1 MTAVESPTKHSR
13 PATDAGRAVT
23 ALALRQTRRG
33 ALVVIGLAAGMSA
46 VAVAAYASTVK
57 DPADAAALEALAGN
71 PAIRTLFGEPV
82 ALDDAGG
89 FAVWR
94 TGTVLA
100 VVLAVWALLAATR
113 ITRGEED
120 AGRWD
125 VLLAGRVP
133 VTTVVARHVAVLA
146 AASLVAGSAVFA
158 GLVAAGAAVGG
169 AAVHSAG
176 LALCGVFFAAVGA
189 MTAQVFATRS
199 SASGAAVAVLGI
211 GMLLR
216 MVGDGVAALGWL
228 RWLSPFGLMA
238 LTRPY
243 DGNRIWPL
251 MVLVAACLALV
262 TGAAGAAG
270 RRDIRDGYL
279 RSPSGRAP
287 RMWLL
292 GSVQAFA
299 VRRLVRPLAA
309 WSAGVGAY
317 YLLIGV
323 LAVSMTDFLTGNP
336 RFADLAAQAGFTGLG
351 TVRGYAATLF
361 ALLAVPAGAFVAVR
375 LATLAADEA
384 GRRLTLLYAQPLTR
398 ARMLIA
404 EIAAALGG
412 VIMLTTVAGLAIW
425 SGTRAVGADLG
436 LLAALAGAWNVL
448 PVAFLCLG
456 AGVLALGWAPRAVAV
471 LGSLP
476 AAGGFLLKVI
486 AERSGLPAWVGQL
499 SPFAHLAAVPDDPVN
514 WSAAFLMTAVA
525 ALAAAAG
532 AIGYQL
538 RDLRT

>member
-1 MTAVESPTKHSR
+1 MTAVNSPAEPTDSR
-13 PATDAGRAVT
+13 AVAGRAVT

-33 ALVVIGLAAGMSA
+33 TLVVAALVAGMSA
-46 VAVAAYASTVK
+46 VAVAAHRSTVK
-57 DPADAAALEALAGN
+57 DQVDAAALEALARN
-71 PAIRTLFGEPV
+71 PAIRTLFGEPI

-94 TGTVLA
+94 TGTALA

-133 VTTVVARHVAVLA
+133 ITTVVARHIAVLVAASLLAGAAAFAGLA
-146 AASLVAGSAVFA
+146 AA
-158 GLVAAGAAVGG
+158 GATAGG

-176 LALCGVFFAAVGA
+176 LALCGVFFTAVGA
-189 MTAQVFATRS
+189 MTAQVFATRA

-211 GMLLR
+211 SMLLR

-228 RWLSPFGLMA
+228 RWLSPFGLTA
-238 LTRPY
+238 LARPY

-251 MVLVAACLALV
+251 LVLFAACLVLA
-262 TGAAGAAG
+262 TAAAAAAGL
-270 RRDIRDGYL
+270 RDIRDGYL
-279 RSPSGRAP
+279 RSSSGRAP
-287 RMWLL
+287 RMRLL

-323 LAVSMTDFLTGNP
+323 LALSMSGFLTDNP
-336 RFADLAAQAGFTGLG
+336 HFADLAAQAGFAGLG

-361 ALLAVPAGAFVAVR
+361 ALLAVPAGAFAAVR
-375 LATLAADEA
+375 LATLAADET
-384 GRRLTLLYAQPLTR
+384 GRRLTLLFAQPLTR
-398 ARMLIA
+398 ARMLTG

-412 VIMLTTVAGLAIW
+412 VIVLTTVAGLATW
-425 SGTRAVGADLG
+425 SGTTAVGADLG
-436 LLAALAGAWNVL
+436 LISALSGAWNVVPIAL
-448 PVAFLCLG
+448 LCLG
-456 AGVLALGWAPRAVAV
+456 AGVLALGWAPRAVAII
-471 LGSLP
+471 GSLP

-486 AERSGLPAWVGQL
+486 ADSSGWPAWVGQL
-499 SPFAHLAAVPDDPVN
+499 SPFAHLAAVPDAPVN
-514 WSAAFLMTAVA
+514 WPAAFLMTAIA
-525 ALAAAAG
+525 TLAAAAG
-532 AIGYQL
+532 VIGYQL

>member
-1 MTAVESPTKHSR
+1 MA
-13 PATDAGRAVT
+13 
-23 ALALRQTRRG
+23 
-33 ALVVIGLAAGMSA
+33 ALVAGMSA
-46 VAVAAYASTVK
+46 VAVAAHRSTVK
-57 DPADAAALEALAGN
+57 DQVDAAALEALARN
-71 PAIRTLFGEPV
+71 PAIRTLFGEPI

-94 TGTVLA
+94 TGTALA

-133 VTTVVARHVAVLA
+133 ITTVVARHIAVLVAASLLAGAAAFAGLA
-146 AASLVAGSAVFA
+146 AA
-158 GLVAAGAAVGG
+158 GATAGG

-176 LALCGVFFAAVGA
+176 LALCGVFFTAVGA
-189 MTAQVFATRS
+189 MTAQVFATRA

-211 GMLLR
+211 SMLLR

-228 RWLSPFGLMA
+228 RWLSPFGLTA
-238 LTRPY
+238 LARPY

-251 MVLVAACLALV
+251 LVLFAACLVLA
-262 TGAAGAAG
+262 TAAAAAAGL
-270 RRDIRDGYL
+270 RDIRDGYL
-279 RSPSGRAP
+279 RSSSGRAP
-287 RMWLL
+287 RMRLL

-323 LAVSMTDFLTGNP
+323 LALSMSGFLTDNP
-336 RFADLAAQAGFTGLG
+336 HFADLAAQAGFAGLG

-361 ALLAVPAGAFVAVR
+361 ALLAVPAGAFAAVR
-375 LATLAADEA
+375 LATLAADET
-384 GRRLTLLYAQPLTR
+384 GRRLTLLFAQPLTR
-398 ARMLIA
+398 ARMLTG

-412 VIMLTTVAGLAIW
+412 VIVLTTVAGLATW
-425 SGTRAVGADLG
+425 SGTTAVGADLG
-436 LLAALAGAWNVL
+436 LISALSGAWNVVPIAL
-448 PVAFLCLG
+448 LCLG
-456 AGVLALGWAPRAVAV
+456 AGVLALGWAPRAVAII
-471 LGSLP
+471 GSLP

-486 AERSGLPAWVGQL
+486 ADSSGWPAWVGQL
-499 SPFAHLAAVPDDPVN
+499 SPFAHLAAVPDAPVN
-514 WSAAFLMTAVA
+514 WPAAFLMTAIA
-525 ALAAAAG
+525 TLAAAAG
-532 AIGYQL
+532 VIGYQL

>member
-1 MTAVESPTKHSR
+1 MTAVNSPAEPTDSR
-13 PATDAGRAVT
+13 AVAGRAVT

-33 ALVVIGLAAGMSA
+33 TLVVAALVAGMSA
-46 VAVAAYASTVK
+46 VAVAAHRSTVK
-57 DPADAAALEALAGN
+57 DQVDAAALEALARN
-71 PAIRTLFGEPV
+71 PAIRTLFGEPI

-94 TGTVLA
+94 TGTALA

-133 VTTVVARHVAVLA
+133 ITTVVARHIAVLVAASLLAGAAAFAGLA
-146 AASLVAGSAVFA
+146 AA
-158 GLVAAGAAVGG
+158 GATAGG

-176 LALCGVFFAAVGA
+176 LALCGVFFTAVGA
-189 MTAQVFATRS
+189 MTAQVFATRA

-211 GMLLR
+211 SMLLR

-228 RWLSPFGLMA
+228 RWLSPFGLTA
-238 LTRPY
+238 LARPY

-251 MVLVAACLALV
+251 LVLFAACLVLA
-262 TGAAGAAG
+262 TAAAAAAGL
-270 RRDIRDGYL
+270 RDIRDGYL
-279 RSPSGRAP
+279 HSSSGRAP
-287 RMWLL
+287 RMRLL

-323 LAVSMTDFLTGNP
+323 LALSMSGFLTDNP
-336 RFADLAAQAGFTGLG
+336 HFADLAAQAGFAGLG

-361 ALLAVPAGAFVAVR
+361 ALLAVPAGAFAAVR
-375 LATLAADEA
+375 LATLAADET
-384 GRRLTLLYAQPLTR
+384 GRRLTLLFAQPLTR
-398 ARMLIA
+398 ARMLTG

-412 VIMLTTVAGLAIW
+412 VIVLTTVAGLATW
-425 SGTRAVGADLG
+425 SGTTAVGADLG
-436 LLAALAGAWNVL
+436 LISALSGAWNVVPIAL
-448 PVAFLCLG
+448 LCLG
-456 AGVLALGWAPRAVAV
+456 AGVLALGWAPRAVAII
-471 LGSLP
+471 GSLP

-486 AERSGLPAWVGQL
+486 ADSSGWPAWVGQL
-499 SPFAHLAAVPDDPVN
+499 SPFAHLAAVPDAPVN
-514 WSAAFLMTAVA
+514 WPAAFLMTAIA
-525 ALAAAAG
+525 TLAAAAG
-532 AIGYQL
+532 VIGYQL

>member
-1 MTAVESPTKHSR
+1 MRAVGSPTYRTGPGRS
-13 PATDAGRAVT
+13 AGRAVT

-33 ALVVIGLAAGMSA
+33 ALVVTGLVAGMSA
-46 VAVAAYASTVK
+46 VAVAAYESTVK
-57 DPADAAALEALAGN
+57 APADAAALEALAGN

-94 TGTVLA
+94 TGTALA

-120 AGRWD
+120 SGRWD

-133 VTTVVARHVAVLA
+133 VTSVVVRHVAVLV
-146 AASLVAGSAVFA
+146 AASLVAGSAAFA
-158 GLVAAGAAVGG
+158 GLIAAGAAVDG

-176 LALCGVFFAAVGA
+176 LALCGVFFAAMGT
-189 MTAQVFATRS
+189 MTAQVFAARS

-211 GMLLR
+211 SMLLR
-216 MVGDGVAALGWL
+216 MAGDGAAALGWL
-228 RWLSPFGLMA
+228 RWLSPLGLMA
-238 LTRPY
+238 LSRPY

-251 MVLVAACLALV
+251 VILFAVCLALL
-262 TGAAGAAG
+262 TAAAAAAG
-270 RRDIRDGYL
+270 RRDIRGGYL

-287 RMWLL
+287 QMRLL

-299 VRRLVRPLAA
+299 VRRLARPLAA

-323 LAVSMTDFLTGNP
+323 LAVSMTGFLADNP
-336 RFADLAAQAGFTGLG
+336 RFTDLAAQAGFTGLG
-351 TVRGYAATLF
+351 TVKGYAATLF
-361 ALLAVPAGAFVAVR
+361 ALLAVPAGAFAAVR
-375 LATLAADEA
+375 LATLAADES
-384 GRRLTLLYAQPLTR
+384 GRRLTLLFSQPLTR
-398 ARMLIA
+398 ARMLTA
-404 EIAAALGG
+404 EITATLGG
-412 VIMLTTVAGLAIW
+412 TVALTTVAGLAAW
-425 SGTRAVGADLG
+425 SGTQAVGADLG
-436 LLAALAGAWNVL
+436 LLAALSGAWNVL
-448 PVAFLCLG
+448 PISFLCLG
-456 AGVLALGWAPRAVAV
+456 AGVLALGWTPRAVTI

-486 AERSGLPAWVGQL
+486 AERSGLPAWAGHL
-499 SPFAHLAAVPDDPVN
+499 SPFAHLAAVPDNQVN
-514 WSAAFLMTAVA
+514 WPAAVLMTAIA
-525 ALAAAAG
+525 ALAAATG
-532 AIGYQL
+532 VIGYQL

>member
-1 MTAVESPTKHSR
+1 MTAV
-13 PATDAGRAVT
+13 
-23 ALALRQTRRG
+23 
-33 ALVVIGLAAGMSA
+33 AAGMSA
-46 VAVAAYASTVK
+46 VAVAAHRSTVK

-94 TGTVLA
+94 TGTALA
-100 VVLAVWALLAATR
+100 VVLGVWALLAATR

-133 VTTVVARHVAVLA
+133 VTTMVARHIVVLVSV
-146 AASLVAGSAVFA
+146 SLLAGAGAFA
-158 GLVAAGAAVGG
+158 GLVAAGATAGG

-176 LALCGVFFAAVGA
+176 LALCGVFFAAAGA

-199 SASGAAVAVLGI
+199 SASGAAVAVLGVS
-211 GMLLR
+211 MLLK

-228 RWLSPFGLMA
+228 RWLSPFGLTA
-238 LTRPY
+238 LARPY
-243 DGNRIWPL
+243 DGNRLWPL
-251 MVLVAACLALV
+251 VILVVVCLALSA
-262 TGAAGAAG
+262 GAAAAAG
-270 RRDIRDGYL
+270 RRDIRGGYL
-279 RSPSGRAP
+279 RYPSGRGP
-287 RMWLL
+287 RMRLL

-323 LAVSMTDFLTGNP
+323 LAVSMTDFLADNP
-336 RFADLAAQAGFTGLG
+336 RFADLAAQAGFAGLG
-351 TVRGYAATLF
+351 TVQGYAATLF

-375 LATLAADEA
+375 LATLAADES
-384 GRRLTLLYAQPLTR
+384 GGRLTLLFAQPLTR
-398 ARMLIA
+398 ARLLIG

-412 VIMLTTVAGLAIW
+412 VILITTVAGLATW
-425 SGTRAVGADLG
+425 TGTKAVGADLD
-436 LLAALAGAWNVL
+436 LPDALSGAWNVL
-448 PVAFLCLG
+448 PIALLCLG
-456 AGVLALGWAPRAVAV
+456 AGVLALGWAPRAVTT

-486 AERSGLPAWVGQL
+486 ADTSGWPVWVGQL
-499 SPFAHLAAVPDDPVN
+499 SPFAHLAAVPDVPVN
-514 WSAAFLMTAVA
+514 WPAAFLMTLVA
-525 ALAAAAG
+525 TLAAAAG
-532 AIGYQL
+532 VVGYRR